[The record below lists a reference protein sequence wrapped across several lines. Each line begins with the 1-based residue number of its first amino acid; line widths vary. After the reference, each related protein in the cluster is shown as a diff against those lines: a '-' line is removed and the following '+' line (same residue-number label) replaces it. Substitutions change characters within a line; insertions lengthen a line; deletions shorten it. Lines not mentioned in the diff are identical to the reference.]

1 MGSANTAAIKARMTA
16 GSVASSSYAAGMASA
31 YTGGGLTD
39 WFLPSKDELNA
50 MCNYSRTWTGT
61 PSTLACTGVQN
72 DAFAAGTYGYAS
84 VAYWSSSQG
93 YALAAWYQELAS
105 GYQSGGAKGSTGR
118 PVALLTDFL
127 LRRAAPRRSAG

>member
-16 GSVASSSYAAGMASA
+16 GSVASSDYAAGMASA

-72 DAFAAGTYGYAS
+72 DAFAAGTYGFAS
-84 VAYWSSSQG
+84 VYYWSSSQNVTDSAWLQ
-93 YALAAWYQELAS
+93 YLANGNQNGVDVKFNTLRV
-105 GYQSGGAKGSTGR
+105 R
-118 PVALLTDFL
+118 PV
-127 LRRAAPRRSAG
+127 RAF

>member
-16 GSVASSSYAAGMASA
+16 GSVASSDYAAGMASA

-72 DAFAAGTYGYAS
+72 GAFDAGTYGFAS
-84 VAYWSSSQG
+84 AYYWSSSQN
-93 YALAAWYQELAS
+93 ATTSAWYQILINGSQNYGSKS
-105 GYQSGGAKGSTGR
+105 GSLLVR
-118 PVALLTDFL
+118 PV
-127 LRRAAPRRSAG
+127 RAF